1 MAALTFE
8 AGNREITLRYTT
20 RVIAQAEDAYG
31 SMDKLQAAMLGD
43 DKPTIAAL
51 DLVTHMANAHEHHE
65 GRKPI
70 YTREWL
76 IEHLT
81 PMQVE
86 KAKLMTQHAIMVGM
100 RRDIEEDEDIP
111 IDTVLKEIDEE
122 RKKKAAIGAAK
133 EKSPAD

>member
-1 MAALTFE
+1 MAALTLE

-43 DKPTIAAL
+43 DKPTLAAL
-51 DLVTHMANAHEHHE
+51 DLVAYMANAHERHE
-65 GRKPI
+65 GRKAI
-70 YTREWL
+70 FTREWL

-100 RRDIEEDEDIP
+100 RRDVEEDEDIP